1 MSQAKQLSE
10 VLHEWA
16 EVFMRRSM
24 REHKRFMDE
33 SGLSPGKIHTLMRLH
48 FGGECG
54 VSQIGNHLG
63 VTNAAASQLVDRLV
77 QLGLVDRSED
87 PNDRRVKQLS
97 LTEAGQDLI
106 QQTVVARRRWMERL
120 TDSLSAEEQAPITI
134 ALSLLTEAAR
144 RLDDET

>member
-24 REHKRFMDE
+24 REYKRFMDE
-33 SGLSPGKIHTLMRLH
+33 SGLSPGQIHTLMRLH

-87 PNDRRVKQLS
+87 PNDRRVKQLA
-97 LTEAGQDLI
+97 LTDSGQDLI
-106 QQTVVARRRWMERL
+106 QQAVAARRRWMERL
-120 TDSLSAEEQAPITI
+120 TDSLSAEEQAPIST

-144 RLDDET
+144 QLDAEE